1 MAQSLQLREQ
11 AERCRR
17 LARGA
22 TDSSLQNRLLRLADE
37 YAARAAALQGREI
50 PIRDAGSE
58 NTGGK
63 AMPERDRRTNR
74 LLSLLSDNDYERLRP
89 HLSQVVFDYRKS
101 LYEASRP
108 IEHVYFPI
116 DGVASLVITTAE
128 GASAEVGTIGN
139 EGIVGLPVCLGDRA
153 APSSVY
159 VQVPG
164 TALSLDARF
173 FHGELER
180 SPTLNLIMLRY
191 AHAFFNQVAQS
202 AACTHLHRVEQRC
215 CRWLLMTRDRMPSGD
230 FLLTHEFLGMMLGVR
245 RTTVTDVMGSLQKAG
260 LIRYRRGHVTILDHE
275 ALQQRACECYDISRL
290 EFDRLLGDTAVAP
303 RTDKKHRL
311 ISQVG

>member
-1 MAQSLQLREQ
+1 
-11 AERCRR
+11 
-17 LARGA
+17 
-22 TDSSLQNRLLRLADE
+22 
-37 YAARAAALQGREI
+37 
-50 PIRDAGSE
+50 
-58 NTGGK
+58 
-63 AMPERDRRTNR
+63 MPESDRRTNR
-74 LLSLLSDNDYERLRP
+74 LLLMLSDNDYERLRP
-89 HLSQVVFDYRKS
+89 HLSPIVFDYRKS

-108 IEHVYFPI
+108 IEHVYFPV
-116 DGVASLVITTAE
+116 DGVASLVITTMD

-139 EGIVGLPVCLGDRA
+139 EGMVGLPVCLGDTE

-164 TALSLDARF
+164 TALSMNTGIFRS
-173 FHGELER
+173 ELQR
-180 SPTLNLIMLRY
+180 SPTLKLIMLRY

-202 AACTHLHRVEQRC
+202 VACGHLHKVEQRC

-260 LIRYRRGHVTILDHE
+260 LIRYRRGHVNILEQE
-275 ALQQRACECYDISRL
+275 ALRQRACECYEISRL

-303 RTDKKHRL
+303 RTDKLHRL
-311 ISQVG
+311 ISEVG